1 MDGLTPTTFI
11 FLWVE
16 VLKTNIE
23 KHHHPIAK
31 IYKFYRILIFLFQS
45 LVYITFEIYNLIVKG
60 LIISY
65 RLER

>member
-23 KHHHPIAK
+23 KPSSSHNQDLQVLLNSN
-31 IYKFYRILIFLFQS
+31 FFCFQS
-45 LVYITFEIYNLIVKG
+45 LVYITFDIFYFFKNQID
-60 LIISY
+60 
-65 RLER
+65 

>member
-23 KHHHPIAK
+23 NHHHPITK
-31 IYKFYRILIFLFQS
+31 ISKFSKFSVHYF
-45 LVYITFEIYNLIVKG
+45 
-60 LIISY
+60 
-65 RLER
+65 

>member
-23 KHHHPIAK
+23 KHHHPITK
-31 IYKFYRILIFLFQS
+31 IYKFSKF
-45 LVYITFEIYNLIVKG
+45 VYIPFDIYYLVVKG

>member
-1 MDGLTPTTFI
+1 MFFKKGGATYGWTSPTTFI

-31 IYKFYRILIFLFQS
+31 IYKFSKF
-45 LVYITFEIYNLIVKG
+45 VYITFNIFNLVFKNQIMLVT
-60 LIISY
+60 I
-65 RLER
+65 

>member
-31 IYKFYRILIFLFQS
+31 IYKFYRILIFYFQS
-45 LVYITFEIYNLIVKG
+45 LVYITFEIYNLVVKV
-60 LIISY
+60 LIIYY